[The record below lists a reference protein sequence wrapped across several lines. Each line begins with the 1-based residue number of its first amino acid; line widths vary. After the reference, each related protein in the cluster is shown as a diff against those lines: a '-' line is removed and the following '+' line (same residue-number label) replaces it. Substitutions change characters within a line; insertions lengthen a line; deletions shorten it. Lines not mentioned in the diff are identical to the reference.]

1 MDNINTEGPD
11 WMVNEKEKDSHQ
23 FNEEKESPK
32 EKKQS
37 PAQNLQTITETPKH
51 ITCVKERDFESPL

>member
-1 MDNINTEGPD
+1 
-11 WMVNEKEKDSHQ
+11 MVNEKEKDSHQ

-37 PAQNLQTITETPKH
+37 PVQNLQTITETPKH
-51 ITCVKERDFESPL
+51 ITRVKERHFESPL